1 LRRWLNRFVARV
13 EPTELDERLRRS
25 LEDRYVSVRPDL
37 DGVSFLSACMSSLD
51 AASVDLM
58 LDALAG
64 IAEPGDPR
72 NKQQRRAD
80 ALVDL
85 LMGRI
90 SNGWQPGPGDH
101 GGLDEPIDPVEPAQQ
116 CRGVIDGASEAPTQP
131 DGDRAWD
138 ADDWDLPASAFRPD
152 PTAEEPEP
160 TEEEGVVG
168 HADAE
173 NVPDPDEEP
182 TDTADPEPASRGQG
196 QPPPQVTIGVVIS
209 IQSLL
214 GFTDAPGELADGSA
228 HVPAAVI
235 RELAAQPETLF
246 YRLLTDPTGNLLDV
260 TELGRFPSRKLAAA
274 VRYRDAVC
282 SSPICHVAAHR
293 CDLDHVIPH
302 PDGPTAGWNLDPKCR
317 SDHRGKTHAG
327 FTTRLAG
334 GQVTWITPTGHRYNT
349 KTGQLPV
356 DEWPCDSG

>member
-235 RELAAQPETLF
+235 RELAAQPETPVL
-246 YRLLTDPTGNLLDV
+246 
-260 TELGRFPSRKLAAA
+260 
-274 VRYRDAVC
+274 
-282 SSPICHVAAHR
+282 
-293 CDLDHVIPH
+293 
-302 PDGPTAGWNLDPKCR
+302 PTADRPDRESARRHRAGPVPVPQVGRGSSVPRRRVFEPDLPRCR
-317 SDHRGKTHAG
+317 SPLRPRSCHPPPGRADR
-327 FTTRLAG
+327 RME
-334 GQVTWITPTGHRYNT
+334 P
-349 KTGQLPV
+349 
-356 DEWPCDSG
+356 